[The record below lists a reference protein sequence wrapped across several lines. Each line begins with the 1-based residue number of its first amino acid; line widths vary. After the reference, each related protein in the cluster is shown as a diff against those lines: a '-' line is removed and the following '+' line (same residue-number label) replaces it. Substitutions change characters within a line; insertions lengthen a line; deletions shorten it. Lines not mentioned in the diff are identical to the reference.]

1 MNDRVHWPSSRV
13 EITTTWATGS
23 IVERAERYVTNAFTN
38 AHGTNKFADCLKIHV
53 ARVCPTFTSTH
64 GVEKINTVARKGEKI
79 VGHARLD
86 GRGLKIVL
94 KKRLFRVIERY
105 LSLSLSLSGD
115 NIYSF
120 VSVLE
125 LSGRVYGL
133 KSM

>member
-1 MNDRVHWPSSRV
+1 M
-13 EITTTWATGS
+13 GS

-94 KKRLFRVIERY
+94 KKRLFRVIEGY
-105 LSLSLSLSGD
+105 LSLSLSGD
-115 NIYSF
+115 NIYSL

-125 LSGRVYGL
+125 LSGTVYGL